1 MNKILMDEKKMTYF
15 EIKKIIYDV
24 MEPYKTLFA
33 NGSMSFSEVTLIENV
48 LLKIDCKLQEKLME
62 DDKND

>member
-1 MNKILMDEKKMTYF
+1 MDEKKMTYF

-24 MEPYKTLFA
+24 MEPYKILFA

-48 LLKIDCKLQEKLME
+48 LLKIDYKFQEKLME

>member
-1 MNKILMDEKKMTYF
+1 MGEFMDEKKMTYF

-24 MEPYKTLFA
+24 MEPYKILFA

-48 LLKIDCKLQEKLME
+48 LLKIDYKFQEKLME